1 MSSLPAPLAF
11 AVNLIDRSGSIFLL
25 SLALVAAIGNLILI
39 LP

>member
-1 MSSLPAPLAF
+1 MSSLPAPLAL